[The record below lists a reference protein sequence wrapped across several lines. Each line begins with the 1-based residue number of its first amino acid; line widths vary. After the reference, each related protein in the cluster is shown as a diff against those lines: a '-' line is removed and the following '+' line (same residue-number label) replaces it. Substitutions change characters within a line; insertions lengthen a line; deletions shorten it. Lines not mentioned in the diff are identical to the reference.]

1 MQNLLKILLRYG
13 NFLVFILLEV
23 AAFLLFSYNNTYP
36 RSSILSTSNQVIA
49 WQNEKLSEIKSYFNL
64 KEQNE
69 ILAIDNTYLRSQLSQ
84 IQQSID
90 DSIMRET
97 MRLSNYTAPSYLPA
111 KVVQITTRNI
121 NNFITINVGK
131 RDSIH
136 KGQGVIND
144 EGVVGIVQTVG
155 TKYSVV
161 MPIINTHTNVSCRF
175 TKNNYIA
182 TLQWDGNDYRFATLT
197 DVASH
202 LVVNKGDT
210 IVTSGLSPIFPEG
223 IPVGI
228 VESSILEEGASYY
241 TISVRLSTN
250 FKRIKYV
257 EVVCNEDQL
266 ELEELTNGMD

>member
-23 AAFLLFSYNNTYP
+23 AAFLLISYNNTYP

-49 WQNEKLSEIKSYFNL
+49 WQNEKLSEVKSYFNL

-175 TKNNYIA
+175 TKNDYIA
-182 TLQWDGNDYRFATLT
+182 TLQWDGDDYRFATLT

-228 VESSILEEGASYY
+228 VENSTLEEGASYY